1 MLEKPIGWMIYF
13 GTTLRYLQDAPSRT
27 IKGTGQVLYNID
39 RFLQSVD
46 ELGFTVTRR
55 AASRLSNFR
64 EKIDKATEARLSEA
78 EVTELKEIMKE
89 LRPTLLA
96 EAGGT
101 VAYVISERRYPIEKL
116 LDDPGSLW
124 ATDVFRDL
132 PQLAQYDFGE
142 AAKCLAFERPTAAAF
157 HMLRATEFDAPSL
170 LLPEDE
176 AKTRRIN
183 VGPHDSIDEN
193 KAKALSRCIAESS

>member
-157 HMLRATEFDAPSL
+157 HMLRATELTLRHYYCQKMRQKRAEL
-170 LLPEDE
+170 MW
-176 AKTRRIN
+176 
-183 VGPHDSIDEN
+183 GPMI
-193 KAKALSRCIAESS
+193 